1 MGFCLNM
8 FVGHKSM
15 IYAFVESSL
24 FQEQIQMFYSIKV
37 INLFQK
43 ASIKINL
50 L

>member
-1 MGFCLNM
+1 MGCCLNM
-8 FVGHKSM
+8 FVGHKSV

-24 FQEQIQMFYSIKV
+24 FQEQIQMFDSIKV